1 MARLRDRRNPVRKR
15 CTGGFVT
22 LCAVLWCAVGTATA
36 YAETP
41 VDRFLAHLDGQS
53 DVPVE
58 ATELIR
64 RTWADCQDCDGEEF
78 LTQGL
83 AVLSP
88 PLRRGLDAYEAG
100 KNDDCAAIM
109 AELRTND
116 DPFVAM
122 HAAAYEIKALVAAD
136 RPLEAGGR
144 IEALTGERPVHE
156 TDVATYSYFAPEIAF
171 LRGYTL
177 LSDLR
182 YDEATVALS
191 AFLLEHPDSSQ
202 RLVVAAEQMLGELQT
217 RQPEQIGEVA
227 DLMNFAGRR
236 LTHLDASKTVRKR
249 QVRIVE
255 LLDKLIEEAEN
266 NEKNSSSSS
275 SSGGSGGSKSQQ
287 APSNP
292 MNESKLPGGS
302 PPEGT
307 LGERQRANPA
317 ESWGAMPPA
326 ERARIL
332 QALRDN
338 FPSRYRQLVE
348 QYYEEL
354 AKKP

>member
-1 MARLRDRRNPVRKR
+1 MRTLQKERNAASERR
-15 CTGGFVT
+15 TGRFFVS
-22 LCAVLWCAVGTATA
+22 CAVAWCALGSGTAG
-36 YAETP
+36 AESP
-41 VDRFLAHLDGQS
+41 VDRFLAHLDGRS
-53 DVPVE
+53 DVPAE
-58 ATELIR
+58 ATALIR

-88 PLRRGLDAYEAG
+88 PLREGLDAYEAG
-100 KNDDCAAIM
+100 NNDECAAIM
-109 AELRTND
+109 AELRTSD
-116 DPFVAM
+116 DPFVAT
-122 HAAAYEIKALVAAD
+122 HAAAYEIKALVAAE
-136 RPLEAGGR
+136 RLLEAGDR
-144 IEALTGERPVHE
+144 IVALTRDRPVDE

-177 LSDLR
+177 LADLR
-182 YDEATVALS
+182 YDEAAVVLS
-191 AFLLEHPDSSQ
+191 AFLRDYPDSSQ

-236 LTHLDASKTVRKR
+236 LNHLDAGESVRTR
-249 QVRIVE
+249 QQRIVD

-275 SSGGSGGSKSQQ
+275 SGGSDGSKSQN

-292 MNESKLPGGS
+292 MNESKLPGGA
-302 PPEGT
+302 PPQGS